1 MMIAPKERGP
11 MIKARNDRNDTFFG
25 AIINMEYT
33 LVIVPR
39 VLAVN
44 NLDLNYLNKQ
54 RRKK

>member
-1 MMIAPKERGP
+1 MIAPKERGP

-25 AIINMEYT
+25 TIRNMEYT